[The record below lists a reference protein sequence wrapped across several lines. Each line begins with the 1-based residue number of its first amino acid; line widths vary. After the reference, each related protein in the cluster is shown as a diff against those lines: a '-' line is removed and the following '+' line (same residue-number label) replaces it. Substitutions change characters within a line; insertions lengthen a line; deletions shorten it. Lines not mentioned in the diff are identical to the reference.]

1 MVRAKDK
8 ATVTLRI
15 RGITTGGDT
24 SSGGRSAE
32 TRRREFTLLEIG
44 RTACHGGGEDRVS
57 GTQNTILN
65 YDNDARAVFTC
76 STDVIG

>member
-8 ATVTLRI
+8 ATVTLRS

-32 TRRREFTLLEIG
+32 TRRREFMLLEIG
-44 RTACHGGGEDRVS
+44 RTGYHGRGKPRFKD
-57 GTQNTILN
+57 LK
-65 YDNDARAVFTC
+65 YDIELR
-76 STDVIG
+76 